1 MSFDLWIA
9 LVALFGV
16 GGLTPG
22 PAVMLVLASSF
33 RYGFKPAM
41 LPALGIAAANVF
53 WLLLAASGAASL
65 AALYPKG
72 FLALKIAGLL
82 VIFYLAITTIF
93 GALPN
98 LDDNETEAPQRGKLF
113 IRGFALQ
120 ISSPLPLVFFGLLL
134 PAYFVTSQPMAPQ
147 LLIMFIT
154 VTVTE
159 LWGLAVYAY
168 GAQSIRRYLR
178 SPKAAR
184 VFNIII
190 GVVMMASGLWAIL
203 STVDHAGLPT

>member
-1 MSFDLWIA
+1 MSFDLWLA

-41 LPALGIAAANVF
+41 LPALGIAGANVF
-53 WLLLAASGAASL
+53 WLILAASGAAAL
-65 AALYPKG
+65 AKTYPTGFMVLKFTGLAVILYLG
-72 FLALKIAGLL
+72 
-82 VIFYLAITTIF
+82 VTTMF

-98 LDDNETEAPQRGKLF
+98 LEANKEDAPQRARLF
-113 IRGFALQ
+113 ARGFALQ

-134 PAYFVTSQPMAPQ
+134 PAYFDALQPLPPQ
-147 LLIMFIT
+147 LLIMFVT

-159 LWGLAVYAY
+159 LVGLAVYAY
-168 GAQSIRRYLR
+168 GAQSIRNYLR
-178 SPKAAR
+178 SPEAAR
-184 VFNIII
+184 IFNVLI
-190 GVVMMASGLWAIL
+190 GLTMIVSGLWAVL
-203 STVDHAGLPT
+203 ATSGH

>member
-1 MSFDLWIA
+1 MSFDLWLA

-41 LPALGIAAANVF
+41 LPALGIAGANVF
-53 WLLLAASGAASL
+53 WLLLAASGAAAL
-65 AALYPKG
+65 AKTYPAG
-72 FLALKIAGLL
+72 FMALKFTGLA
-82 VIFYLAITTIF
+82 VIVYLGVTTII
-93 GALPN
+93 GPLPN
-98 LDDNETEAPQRGKLF
+98 LDADKKDAPQRARLF
-113 IRGFALQ
+113 ARGFALQ

-134 PAYFVTSQPMAPQ
+134 PAYFDASQPLPPQ
-147 LLIMFIT
+147 LMIMFIT

-159 LWGLAVYAY
+159 LAGLAVYAY
-168 GAQSIRRYLR
+168 GAQSIRTYLR

-184 VFNIII
+184 IFNVMIGITMIISGVWAVF
-190 GVVMMASGLWAIL
+190 A
-203 STVDHAGLPT
+203 TAGH